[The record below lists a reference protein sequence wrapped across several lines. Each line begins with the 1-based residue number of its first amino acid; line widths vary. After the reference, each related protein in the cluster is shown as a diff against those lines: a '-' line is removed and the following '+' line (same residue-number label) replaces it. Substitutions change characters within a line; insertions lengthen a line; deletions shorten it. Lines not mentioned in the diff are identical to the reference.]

1 MQILGVLLLIVYFGG
16 IWKFLA
22 GIHRTNF
29 TQNTFVLALLWPVL
43 LVINKN
49 YRENFTRALKG

>member
-1 MQILGVLLLIVYFGG
+1 MQILGVLLLVIYIGG
-16 IWKFLA
+16 IWKFLS

-43 LVINKN
+43 LVVNKN